1 MELPSL
7 NCRSVHSSQYLVVPT
22 FERVLARMDSREVQ
36 FSRVDYAYCCRGTS
50 DVRLEKHSAVLACVR
65 VAQLHSPSCQ
75 FVTCCVIAL

>member
-7 NCRSVHSSQYLVVPT
+7 ICRSVHSSQYLVVPT
-22 FERVLARMDSREVQ
+22 FERVLARMDSREVH
-36 FSRVDYAYCCRGTS
+36 FSRVDYAYCRGTS
-50 DVRLEKHSAVLACVR
+50 DVRLETHPAVLACVR